1 MSEKNYFWQGGRK
14 IEIEQ
19 KGDLVTIETPNIDS
33 AFEAT
38 RNAGIEA
45 TDMAPVS
52 DKMVRMRVRGDR
64 DQGMETLRKKGHVL
78 HHIYNTVGNP
88 LDQLVITDSIHLKFK
103 KNVSQKERE
112 SLIESEKLEVVDTLG
127 SDTLL
132 VKVTNETG
140 TNPLKTAN
148 RLAESSAV
156 EYAEPNIV
164 HSLERFDSLPTD
176 DLFPRQWHLHAP
188 GNGIDL
194 AKGSD
199 INVVSAWSVT
209 RGDRSIVVCVA
220 DDGFDITHPD
230 LKGENKIAGQ
240 LNVAASGASDIT
252 TDPNVL
258 PRPGD
263 YHGTP
268 CAGVAIAE
276 VNEHGAVGVAP
287 GCSFLP
293 VRFPLSLTDDRLA
306 KMFKLISPMADII
319 SCSWG
324 YGPANRPMSSF
335 LFDTVTE
342 LAMNGGRRGKGLI
355 ICIAAGNNNCP
366 VKDLNNTRAYSFLSN
381 GLLGSHSGPIDR
393 WLAAHPNVITI
404 SASTSLKTRA
414 AYSSWG
420 REICVCA
427 PSNNFDDLQRFTPR
441 GLGIVTTDNEGFGSG
456 SDFDAGSRFTSR
468 FGGTS
473 SATPTVAGVCALV
486 ISANPSLSSMQLK
499 DILQR
504 TANKELLISSET
516 QVNEPGDF
524 NNGFSLWFGHGKVDA
539 AKAVSEAAAAT

>member
-1 MSEKNYFWQGGRK
+1 MSEKSFYWQGGRK

-19 KGDLVTIETPNIDS
+19 KSDLVTIETPNVDS

-45 TDMAPVS
+45 ADLAPVS
-52 DKMVRMRVRGDR
+52 DKMIRMRVRGDR
-64 DQGMETLRKKGHVL
+64 DQGMETLRKSGHVL
-78 HHIYNTVGNP
+78 HHVYNTVGNP
-88 LDQLVITDSIHLKFK
+88 QDQIVITDSIHLKFK
-103 KNVSQKERE
+103 KNVSKKDRAN
-112 SLIESEKLEVVDTLG
+112 LIASEKLEIVDTLG
-127 SDTLL
+127 ADTLL

-140 TNPLKTAN
+140 TNPLKAAN
-148 RLAESSAV
+148 RLAKSSAV

-164 HSLERFDSLPTD
+164 HALERFDSLPVD

-199 INVVSAWSVT
+199 INVAGAWSVT
-209 RGDRSIVVCVA
+209 RGDRNIVVCVA

-240 LNVAASGASDIT
+240 LNVSASGASDIS
-252 TDPNVL
+252 TDQNVL

-276 VNEHGAVGVAP
+276 INEQGAVGVAP

-306 KMFKLISPMADII
+306 KMFRLISPLADII

-324 YGPANRPMSSF
+324 YGPADRPMSSF
-335 LFDTVTE
+335 LFDTVRE
-342 LAMNGGRRGKGLI
+342 LAANGGRRGKGLV
-355 ICIAAGNNNCP
+355 ICVAAGNNNCP
-366 VKDLNNTRAYSFLSN
+366 VKDLHNTRAYSFLTN
-381 GLLGSHSGPIDR
+381 GMLRSHSGPIDR
-393 WLAAHPNVITI
+393 WLAAHPDVITV

-456 SDFDAGSRFTSR
+456 SDFDAGSRFTAR

-486 ISANPSLSSMQLK
+486 LSSNPSLTAKQVK
-499 DILQR
+499 DVLQQ
-504 TANKELLISSET
+504 TASKDVLISSET
-516 QVNEPGDF
+516 QVNEPGNF
-524 NNGFSLWFGHGKVDA
+524 INGFSLWFGHGKVDA
-539 AKAVSEAAAAT
+539 SEAVSAASNTS